1 MKATPVRTITGPA
14 GAATLVATEIEPGD
28 AQYAATVATWFLHC
42 PRQSP
47 AWEHYLLACV
57 HLRPLPGAPEP
68 KIVRPLATHEFLVVA
83 LDPAE
88 KPRPDDVRSWA
99 HLTPVNVAEQL
110 LLASDVEARQVVA
123 LAAQL
128 VVHGALPAEPL
139 LSGQR
144 EPWRSTL
151 RLSELLV
158 TEAASP

>member
-1 MKATPVRTITGPA
+1 M
-14 GAATLVATEIEPGD
+14 
-28 AQYAATVATWFLHC
+28 
-42 PRQSP
+42 
-47 AWEHYLLACV
+47 
-57 HLRPLPGAPEP
+57 
-68 KIVRPLATHEFLVVA
+68 
-83 LDPAE
+83 
-88 KPRPDDVRSWA
+88 
-99 HLTPVNVAEQL
+99 

-158 TEAASP
+158 TEGRQPLARRATPGR